1 MPRIF
6 DVADRGTYLGRV
18 PVLPLPASWPQRVQA
33 ALLSALALGHQ
44 ALTVSRSWAAD
55 SPLARV
61 RLAGECDRLRGEVA
75 LLREELRIKDVR
87 LARVSP
93 RVRPHFPPAER
104 LAILAL
110 RAARGWTAADVA
122 ARFLVTPATIYAW
135 MRRLDEGGQAALVR
149 LPTPVNRFPDFVA
162 VVVQQLKAA
171 APAFGKVRIAEILAR
186 AGLHV
191 APTIVTR
198 LLRRDRPCEPPIPTT
213 SKKTSA
219 RTITSKRPNH
229 VWGTDLTVVP
239 TALGLWVPWLPF
251 AMLQRWPFAWWV
263 QLVVDHFTRSVV
275 GFAVFRSQPTTDGV
289 VAVLDRAVA
298 ATGAKPP
305 HFVTDQGPQF
315 RVQFRA
321 WCVKRGIRPR
331 FGAIGRY
338 GSIAIVERLIGSTKR
353 EGIRAELVPLGFVQF
368 RAALAAYFDWYQ
380 HQRPH
385 QGLAGWTP
393 EEKLRGKRRRP
404 RRLEPRAR
412 YPIEEATG
420 AKRVTSIE
428 VVIRGVDGAN
438 KMPVVSLKTAA

>member
-1 MPRIF
+1 M
-6 DVADRGTYLGRV
+6 YLGRV
-18 PVLPLPASWPQRVQA
+18 PLLPLPASWPQRVQA

-44 ALTVSRSWAAD
+44 ALTASRSWAAD

-61 RLAGECDRLRGEVA
+61 RLAGDCDRLRGEVA

-149 LPTPVNRFPDFVA
+149 LATPVNRFPDFVA

-186 AGLHV
+186 AGVHV
-191 APTIVTR
+191 APTTVTR
-198 LLRRDRPCEPPIPTT
+198 LLRRDRPDEPPIPTT
-213 SKKTSA
+213 TKKASA
-219 RTITSKRPNH
+219 HTITSKRPNH

-263 QLVVDHFTRSVV
+263 QIVVDHFTRGVV

-289 VAVLDRAVA
+289 VAVLDRAIA
-298 ATGAKPP
+298 SAGACPP
-305 HFVTDQGPQF
+305 HLVSDQGPQF
-315 RVQFRA
+315 RAQFRA
-321 WCVKRGIRPR
+321 WCGPRGIKPR

-338 GSIAIVERLIGSTKR
+338 GSIAIVERLIGAMKR
-353 EGIRAELVPLGFVQF
+353 EGLRGDLVPLGFVQF
-368 RAALAAYFDWYQ
+368 RAALASYFDWYQ
-380 HQRPH
+380 RDRPH
-385 QGLAGWTP
+385 QGLGGWTP
-393 EEKLRGKRRRP
+393 EEKRRGKRRQA

-412 YPIEEATG
+412 YPIDRAAR
-420 AKRVTSIE
+420 AKRVRSARIAIRDVCGAIKLPV
-428 VVIRGVDGAN
+428 VVI
-438 KMPVVSLKTAA
+438 KTAA